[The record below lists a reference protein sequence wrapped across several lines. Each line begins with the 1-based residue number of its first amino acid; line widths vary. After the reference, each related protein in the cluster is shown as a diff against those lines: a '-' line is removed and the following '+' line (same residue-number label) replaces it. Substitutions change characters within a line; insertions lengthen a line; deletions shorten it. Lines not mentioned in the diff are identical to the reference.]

1 MYPILPGEKST
12 YRFSIA
18 GEYGFSWYHSHVW
31 RYYSDGVKGPLL
43 IHSSPSRKRPFK
55 KLATSTKELKA
66 LLQAER
72 SAENVLLSDWFHELS
87 DTTYERYL
95 ETGAFPFCV
104 DSLLTN
110 GMGRINCLPESVL
123 NAGLGLGIRDDA
135 S

>member
-1 MYPILPGEKST
+1 M
-12 YRFSIA
+12 
-18 GEYGFSWYHSHVW
+18 
-31 RYYSDGVKGPLL
+31 

-110 GMGRINCLPESVL
+110 GMGRINCLSESVL